1 MAEILSNSLKSDLTR
16 LFLSDLNSNQEFYI
30 FVSSVDTFDPNDT
43 LRSKTEFK
51 EKTLFG
57 KKVADADIHFCIPY
71 YPWQVGQVYTEYDDT
86 IDLVGKN
93 FYSVVGPTQN
103 DTGDYRVYKCLDNN
117 NSSTVSNPPN
127 YNSTTTNQIY
137 KTADG
142 YVWKYM
148 YRITDLEFE
157 AYNALGF
164 IPLVGMTANNAVI
177 QPSDQGGSVISDVIV
192 ENSTINNGYVQ
203 ETGTLSAS
211 PTGDELDINPDGTL
225 SPITNYYTG
234 QYIYTTN
241 PNGVSRLFKITY
253 YFYDTNTNKVKVR
266 VGPCLLTGSANPGAA
281 GVGDSASIRIFPE
294 IEIKGDGT
302 GAVAIPNI
310 VDGQIN
316 NAIVI
321 RQGSGYHNVTARV
334 VDPIFDFNPEDA
346 TTTDIRASVRAVL
359 SPDGGHGINL
369 IDEFKCKN
377 LSIYAYISAADNTVI
392 GDVNTYSAVGVVRT
406 PSFANTAPDIFD
418 NRIAVVTNDYAKVTA
433 NNTITQLNTDNEII
447 FSARVHEVDDTAN
460 TIYLAEYMGPYQNYA
475 NTGNG
480 DTSLDL
486 TLPLRNETGQV
497 ISINTPIA
505 DNITV
510 SNYIQ
515 RTGEVYFMEDFFP
528 LARTDLSRE
537 EFKFVLEF

>member
-1 MAEILSNSLKSDLTR
+1 M
-16 LFLSDLNSNQEFYI
+16 
-30 FVSSVDTFDPNDT
+30 
-43 LRSKTEFK
+43 
-51 EKTLFG
+51 
-57 KKVADADIHFCIPY
+57 
-71 YPWQVGQVYTEYDDT
+71 
-86 IDLVGKN
+86 
-93 FYSVVGPTQN
+93 
-103 DTGDYRVYKCLDNN
+103 
-117 NSSTVSNPPN
+117 
-127 YNSTTTNQIY
+127 
-137 KTADG
+137 
-142 YVWKYM
+142 
-148 YRITDLEFE
+148 
-157 AYNALGF
+157 
-164 IPLVGMTANNAVI
+164 
-177 QPSDQGGSVISDVIV
+177 
-192 ENSTINNGYVQ
+192 
-203 ETGTLSAS
+203 
-211 PTGDELDINPDGTL
+211 
-225 SPITNYYTG
+225 
-234 QYIYTTN
+234 
-241 PNGVSRLFKITY
+241 
-253 YFYDTNTNKVKVR
+253 
-266 VGPCLLTGSANPGAA
+266 
-281 GVGDSASIRIFPE
+281 
-294 IEIKGDGT
+294 
-302 GAVAIPNI
+302 
-310 VDGQIN
+310 
-316 NAIVI
+316 
-321 RQGSGYHNVTARV
+321 
-334 VDPIFDFNPEDA
+334 DPIYDFNPEDT

-377 LSIYAYISAADNTVI
+377 LSIYGYISAADNTVI

-486 TLPLRNETGQV
+486 TLPFRNETGQV

>member
-1 MAEILSNSLKSDLTR
+1 MDIVSENDDMKADAEIIHEKYKSKLVSLDEMEYQIKAKLEVRLIELDEQMKSAKMLSFDAKVQFKSNEI
-16 LFLSDLNSNQEFYI
+16 SDATFETVKSCTTEVIEHITHEQSEISN
-30 FVSSVDTFDPNDT
+30 VKS
-43 LRSKTEFK
+43 
-51 EKTLFG
+51 
-57 KKVADADIHFCIPY
+57 
-71 YPWQVGQVYTEYDDT
+71 
-86 IDLVGKN
+86 
-93 FYSVVGPTQN
+93 
-103 DTGDYRVYKCLDNN
+103 
-117 NSSTVSNPPN
+117 
-127 YNSTTTNQIY
+127 
-137 KTADG
+137 
-142 YVWKYM
+142 
-148 YRITDLEFE
+148 RITDLEFE

-164 IPLVGMTANNAVI
+164 IPLVGMTANNAVL
-177 QPSDQGGSVISDVIV
+177 QPVDQGGSVISDVIV

-369 IDEFKCKN
+369 IDEFNCKN
-377 LSIYAYISAADNTVI
+377 LSIYGYISAADNTVI

-486 TLPLRNETGQV
+486 TLPFRNETGQV